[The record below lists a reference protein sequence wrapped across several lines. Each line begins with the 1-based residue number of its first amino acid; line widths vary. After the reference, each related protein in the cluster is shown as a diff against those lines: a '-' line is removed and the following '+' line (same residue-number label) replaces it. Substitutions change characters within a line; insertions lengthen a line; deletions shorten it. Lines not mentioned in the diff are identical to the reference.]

1 MGGGAT
7 NHSRRRRRRSK
18 LWLSYVIYVKDKT
31 PGGMWVSAVAS
42 TNKDHGLI
50 PGGNLYFLFFQNKMT
65 NNKVMNHPNPKLS
78 TVSSCESDLTAV
90 IFKNSHN
97 THRTVCVCVSDG
109 MFQNGTTVCWF

>member
-65 NNKVMNHPNPKLS
+65 NNKVMNHDPKLS